1 MKKVIGLI
9 VLAMMVVL
17 PMTVN
22 AKIIFEESV
31 KGVDGKPG
39 SKDGFY
45 CDEVDQASKTKTCY
59 IVGRTTE
66 GDTISKFTAQLTLQN
81 MSIKS
86 VTANAPWT
94 NNSNG
99 TNLSF
104 EASTNVSGDKFTIAT
119 IVFEVNN
126 LAEKCALQFIPCFTE
141 NGNYGCGTNVTVT
154 ESYVCRIVD
163 GKYYGKN
170 GNEVTEAVYNAEC
183 VNNPQTGSSVPY
195 VVIIAG
201 IALAVIVFT
210 VSRKNTKLYKI

>member
-1 MKKVIGLI
+1 MKRVIGLI
-9 VLAMMVVL
+9 ILAMMVVL
-17 PMTVN
+17 PMSAN
-22 AKIIFEESV
+22 AKIIFSESV
-31 KGVDGKPG
+31 PGVDGKPG

-66 GDTISKFTAQLTLQN
+66 GDSISKFTAQLTLQN
-81 MSIKS
+81 MSIKTI
-86 VTANAPWT
+86 TANAPWT
-94 NNSNG
+94 DKSNG
-99 TNLSF
+99 TQLSF

-119 IVFEVNN
+119 IVFDVNN

-141 NGNYGCGTNVTVT
+141 NGSYGCSNTIEIT
-154 ESYVCRIVD
+154 EKYVCRIVD

-183 VNNPQTGSSVPY
+183 VNNPQTGNSVPY

-201 IALAVIVFT
+201 IVLAVSVFT
-210 VSRKNTKLYKI
+210 ISRKNTKLYKI